1 MYKKVLVVSLIIA
14 MLALLFLVI
23 NKFFAAMPDFAVR
36 IAGIIILLDLVV
48 LSFSMVRFYMHKKNE
63 RK

>member
-14 MLALLFLVI
+14 MSALLFLVI

-36 IAGIIILLDLVV
+36 ITGIIILIDLIV